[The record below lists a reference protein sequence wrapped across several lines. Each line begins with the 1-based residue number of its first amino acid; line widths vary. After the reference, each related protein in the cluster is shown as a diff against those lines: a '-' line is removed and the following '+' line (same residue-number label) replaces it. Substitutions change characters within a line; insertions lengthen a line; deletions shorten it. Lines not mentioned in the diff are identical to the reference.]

1 MNKKIL
7 VIMDPIESINI
18 QKDTTYQLM
27 LSAAKLNYEL
37 YYLIPNSL
45 AINSF
50 EAVGEIAKLDIY
62 HDSENFYK
70 LSSPLKEGI
79 SNFDFVLMREDPPV
93 DNNYIYKSF
102 ILDLVKE
109 NKTKVINSGFALRN
123 FNEKLITLNFPK
135 YIPDTIVTS
144 NKKDIENFK
153 KKHQKI
159 ILKPLNLMGGRSI
172 YYIEELDKNFNVIFE
187 DMTDMGRNY
196 IMAQKFLEEV
206 AEGDKRII
214 IINGNVIE
222 HSIIRKSSEN
232 DHRSNIASGGYIE
245 KYTLNSNEKKICK
258 EVGNY
263 LSSNNIFF
271 AGVDMIGEKITE
283 INITSPTCIAEINKI
298 HDIDVGKIFWEQLQ

>member
-45 AINSF
+45 AIKSF
-50 EAVGEIAKLDIY
+50 EATGEIAKLDIY
-62 HDSENFYK
+62 DDPENFYK
-70 LSSPLKEGI
+70 LSIPLKEGI

-109 NKTKVINSGFALRN
+109 NKTKVINPGFALRN
-123 FNEKLITLNFPK
+123 FNEKLMILNFPK

-144 NKKDIENFK
+144 NKKDIEDFK
-153 KKHQKI
+153 KKHKKI

-172 YYIEELDKNFNVIFE
+172 YYLEELDKNFNVIFE

-232 DHRSNIASGGYIE
+232 DHRSNLASGGNIE
-245 KYTLNSNEKKICK
+245 KYTLNLNEKKICE

-271 AGVDMIGEKITE
+271 AGIDMIGEKITE

-298 HDIDVGKIFWEQLQ
+298 HDVDVGKIFWEQLK

>member
-7 VIMDPIESINI
+7 IIMDPIESINI

-37 YYLIPNSL
+37 YYLIPKSL
-45 AINSF
+45 AIESF

-123 FNEKLITLNFPK
+123 FNEKLIILNFPK

-222 HSIIRKSSEN
+222 QSIIRKSSEN

>member
-1 MNKKIL
+1 M
-7 VIMDPIESINI
+7 VFV
-18 QKDTTYQLM
+18 
-27 LSAAKLNYEL
+27 KLL
-37 YYLIPNSL
+37 Y
-45 AINSF
+45 
-50 EAVGEIAKLDIY
+50 
-62 HDSENFYK
+62 
-70 LSSPLKEGI
+70 
-79 SNFDFVLMREDPPV
+79 
-93 DNNYIYKSF
+93 
-102 ILDLVKE
+102 
-109 NKTKVINSGFALRN
+109 LRN

-172 YYIEELDKNFNVIFE
+172 YYIEDLDKNFNVIFE

-222 HSIIRKSSEN
+222 HSIIRKSSES

-245 KYTLNSNEKKICK
+245 KYTLNSNEKKICG

-263 LSSNNIFF
+263 LSSNNILIDQIHIFQLYQQDLIYFLLILTFF
-271 AGVDMIGEKITE
+271 FHQTKSNHVQRHVLEVLYLQQVKKLANKLHE
-283 INITSPTCIAEINKI
+283 I
-298 HDIDVGKIFWEQLQ
+298 

>member
-7 VIMDPIESINI
+7 IIMDPIESINI
-18 QKDTTYQLM
+18 KKDTTYQLM

-45 AINSF
+45 AIKSF

-263 LSSNNIFF
+263 LS
-271 AGVDMIGEKITE
+271 
-283 INITSPTCIAEINKI
+283 
-298 HDIDVGKIFWEQLQ
+298 